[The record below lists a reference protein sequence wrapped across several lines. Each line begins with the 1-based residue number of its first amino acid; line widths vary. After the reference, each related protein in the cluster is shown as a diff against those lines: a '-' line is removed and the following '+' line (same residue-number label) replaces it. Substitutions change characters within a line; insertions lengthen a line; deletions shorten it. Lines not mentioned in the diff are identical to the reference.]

1 MKAIKYIATIL
12 IIQTLLYSNI
22 SVAQTINYID
32 ESRWVDSVFNSL
44 TLEQRIGQLMIVRV
58 PTNNNTKK
66 LEKLYDNVSD
76 YYAGGVCFFAGNA
89 SDQLQM
95 TKRLQ
100 TMAPVPL
107 FVSIDAEWGLGMRL
121 KDAYSFPRQMMMGAL
136 QNDSLIYSIGQEI
149 AIQCRKMGIHI
160 NFAPCV
166 DINSNPLNP
175 VIGARS
181 FGENRDNVARKGIMY
196 ARALQDNG
204 VMAVAKHFPGHGDTD
219 VDSHHDLPAVN
230 HDKDYLDSVELYPFC
245 ELIAAG
251 VEGMMIA
258 HLQVDAYDS
267 RRNRPSSL
275 SHFIVNDLL
284 RKEMGFNGLVFSD
297 GMDMKAITKHY
308 KNGRGELEALRS
320 GIDVILLPDDM
331 PKAVEC
337 IAKACETDSLLIR
350 LVDLKCKKILKA
362 KYRYGLHNLNL
373 DSLRVPSSDDYARCQ
388 QLTSRLAEESITVL
402 RNENSLLPI
411 KNVGSRKIMSI
422 VVGTDEPSLF
432 TQAVDNYARCVHYYY
447 DAQRDSLDTLLLEA
461 AKYDMVLVSIYA
473 YANPTSK
480 RNYGVS
486 DEILLMLDSLQRQQ
500 SEMIVVGFM
509 SPYGYSQLIDA
520 DGIEAVVLAYQNV
533 EQTQMAAA
541 NAVFGGIAMGGKIPV
556 SAGVFSEGLGKQT
569 AKIRM
574 PVALPKDVGINE
586 KALQGI
592 DSIVCYGIDQ
602 RAYPGCQVLVAKDG
616 YVVYN
621 KAFGNFTYDTASAPV
636 TQATMYDIASVTK
649 IAATTLAV
657 MKLVDAGKVS
667 LDDYLSTYLPYLKHT
682 NKKKIT
688 IREALSHYAKLQAF
702 VPFWKDAVEDDVVDK
717 GLGVCSPEDSLN
729 YMMIADGLYVHKN
742 YRQEILDKIT
752 DTKLLK
758 EKKYVYSDFGF
769 IFLGDLV
776 QTVSGVPLDIFM
788 QKHFY
793 KPMALNS
800 TTFNPLEH
808 GYPKTGIAPT
818 ENDRHFRFQ
827 QLQGTVHDENAALM
841 GGVAGHAG
849 LFSTASDLAALMQ
862 MLLDNGMYE
871 GKRYLTDSV
880 VAMFNTRYYAKGNN
894 RRALGFDKPFISGSS
909 THVSPMASQSSF
921 GHSGFTGTFVWVD
934 PEYQLIYIFL
944 SNRVYPDTKDNKLSK
959 LNIRTDIQEQ
969 IYKALNTR

>member
-1 MKAIKYIATIL
+1 MNRLKRIVVLAIAG
-12 IIQTLLYSNI
+12 LL
-22 SVAQTINYID
+22 SVAAHSQAVDYID
-32 ESRWVDSVFNSL
+32 EDRWVDSVFNSL

-136 QNDSLIYSIGQEI
+136 QDDSLVYHIGSEI
-149 AIQCRKMGIHI
+149 AAQCRKMGIHI

-181 FGENRDNVARKGIMY
+181 FGEDRDNVARKGIMY

-308 KNGRGELEALRS
+308 KDGRGELEALRS

-337 IAKACETDSLLIR
+337 IAKACEKDSLLIR
-350 LVDLKCKKILKA
+350 LVNLKCKKILKA

-373 DSLRVPSSDDYARCQ
+373 DSLSVPSSDDYARCE
-388 QLTSRLAEESITVL
+388 QLTARLAEGSITVL
-402 RNENSLLPI
+402 RNENMLLPI
-411 KNVGSRKIMSI
+411 KNVGTRKIMSI
-422 VVGTDEPSLF
+422 VVGTDKPTSF
-432 TQAVDNYARCVHYYY
+432 ANMVDNYARCTHYYY
-447 DAQRDSLDTLLLEA
+447 DPQCDSLDTLLLEA
-461 AKYDMVLVSIYA
+461 AKYDMILVSIYA

-486 DEILLMLDSLQRQQ
+486 DEILLMLDSLQRQP
-500 SEMIVVGFM
+500 SKMVVVGFM
-509 SPYGYSQLIDA
+509 SPYGYSRLIDV

-533 EQTQMAAA
+533 EQTQMVAA
-541 NAVFGGIAMGGKIPV
+541 NAVFGGIGACGRIPV
-556 SAGVFSEGLGKQT
+556 SAGVFSAGLGKQT
-569 AKIRM
+569 VKTCM
-574 PVALPKDVGINE
+574 PVALPKDVGMDS
-586 KALQGI
+586 KALEVI
-592 DSIVCYGIDQ
+592 DSIVDYGIEQ

-667 LDDYLSTYLPYLKHT
+667 LDDCLSTYLPYLKHT

-688 IREALSHYAKLQAF
+688 ICEALSHYAQLQAF
-702 VPFWKDAVEDDVVDK
+702 VPFWKDAVEDEVVDK

-742 YRQEILDKIT
+742 YRQEIIDKIT

-808 GYPKTGIAPT
+808 GYSKMAIAPT

-862 MLLDNGMYE
+862 MLLNNGVYE
-871 GKRYLTDSV
+871 GKRYLTDSIV
-880 VAMFNTRYYAKGNN
+880 DIFNTRYYVKGNN
-894 RRALGFDKPFISGSS
+894 RRALGFDKPFISGGS
-909 THVSPMASQSSF
+909 THVSPQASQSSF

-934 PEYQLIYIFL
+934 PEYQLIYVFL

-969 IYKALNTR
+969 IYKALNTK

>member
-1 MKAIKYIATIL
+1 MNRLKR
-12 IIQTLLYSNI
+12 IIVLAMAGLL
-22 SVAQTINYID
+22 SVAAHSQTVDYID
-32 ESRWVDSVFNSL
+32 EDRWVDSVFNSL

-58 PTNNNTKK
+58 PTNNNAKK
-66 LEKLYDNVSD
+66 LKELYDNVSE
-76 YYAGGVCFFAGNA
+76 YYAGGVCFFAGTA

-136 QNDSLIYSIGQEI
+136 QNDSLVYSIGQEI
-149 AIQCRKMGIHI
+149 AVQCRKMGIHI

-245 ELIAAG
+245 EMIAAG
-251 VEGMMIA
+251 IEGMMIA

-308 KNGRGELEALRS
+308 KDGRGELEALRS

-337 IAKACETDSLLIR
+337 IAKACEKDSLLIR
-350 LVDLKCKKILKA
+350 LINLKCKKILKA
-362 KYRYGLHNLNL
+362 KYRYGLYDLRL
-373 DSLRVPSSDDYARCQ
+373 DCLSVPTADDYARCRE
-388 QLTSRLAEESITVL
+388 LTSRLAEGSITVL

-411 KNVGSRKIMSI
+411 KNVGCKKIMSI
-422 VVGTDEPSLF
+422 VVGADEPTLF
-432 TQAVDNYARCVHYYY
+432 TQMVDNYAKCTHYYY
-447 DAQRDSLDTLLLEA
+447 DPQRDSLDTLLLEA
-461 AKYDMVLVSIYA
+461 EKYDLLLVSIYA

-486 DEILLMLDSLQRQQ
+486 DETLLMLDSLQRKP
-500 SEMIVVGFM
+500 SKMVVVGFM
-509 SPYGYSQLIDA
+509 SPYGYSRLINA
-520 DGIEAVVLAYQNV
+520 DGIDAVVLGYQDV
-533 EQTQMAAA
+533 EQMQMVAA
-541 NAVFGGIAMGGKIPV
+541 NAVFGGIGMGGRIPV
-556 SAGVFSEGLGKQT
+556 SAGVFSEGLGKHT
-569 AKIRM
+569 AKTRM
-574 PVALPKDVGINE
+574 PVVLPKDVGMNE
-586 KALQGI
+586 KALEGI
-592 DSIVCYGIDQ
+592 DSIVYYGIKHH
-602 RAYPGCQVLVAKDG
+602 AYPGCQVLVAKDG

-621 KAFGNFTYDTASAPV
+621 KAFGNFTYDAASAPV
-636 TQATMYDIASVTK
+636 TQATMYDVASVTK

-667 LDDYLSTYLPYLKHT
+667 LDDCLYTYLPYLKHT

-688 IREALSHYAKLQAF
+688 IREALSHYAQLQAF
-702 VPFWKDAVEDDVVDK
+702 VPFWKDAVEDEVVDK
-717 GLGVCSPEDSLN
+717 GLGVCSTEDSLN
-729 YMMIADGLYVHKN
+729 YMMIADSLYVHKN
-742 YRQEILDKIT
+742 YRQEILGKIT

-800 TTFNPLEH
+800 TAFNPLQY
-808 GYPKTGIAPT
+808 GYSKSAIAPT

-862 MLLDNGMYE
+862 LLLNKGMYE
-871 GKRYLTDSV
+871 GKRYLTDSIV
-880 VAMFNTRYYAKGNN
+880 DIFNTRYYVKGNN
-894 RRALGFDKPFISGSS
+894 RRALGFDKPFISGGS
-909 THVSPMASQSSF
+909 THVSPQASQSSF

-934 PEYQLIYIFL
+934 PEYQLIYVFL

-969 IYKALNTR
+969 IYKALNTK